1 MNWVSRILGT
11 ARKKSGTEC
20 ADSGRAVLAEG
31 LGGRRCPVEV
41 QRAAPSPSGT
51 HLWRVALGCGLALS
65 AMSSLRAEDGGS
77 TTELLR
83 ALTGMDPKSIAVPIR
98 AFILITVISVVPS
111 IILLTTCFPRI
122 LIVLSFLRRA
132 LGTPDLPSNQIL
144 AGLTL
149 ILTTLIMLP
158 VWKRVHSEAYVPLT
172 RGELKTPEE
181 AIAKAAIPIKQF
193 MLTHTLKADLR
204 LFVEL
209 AASGEE
215 ASDTRRGSR
224 YPEDADR
231 NDAENTTDEE
241 TEEATVEDLSFLI
254 VLPAFVLSELKLAF
268 QMGFLL
274 YLPFLIID
282 LTVSAVLISMGMFML
297 PPMMVSLPLKILV
310 FVLVDGWNLIVGQL
324 IQGIQLAT

>member
-1 MNWVSRILGT
+1 MKWVASI
-11 ARKKSGTEC
+11 
-20 ADSGRAVLAEG
+20 
-31 LGGRRCPVEV
+31 
-41 QRAAPSPSGT
+41 
-51 HLWRVALGCGLALS
+51 LGCGLAFA
-65 AMSSLRAEDGGS
+65 AMSPLCAEDGAS

-83 ALTGMDPKSIAVPIR
+83 ALTGMDPKSISVPIR
-98 AFILITVISVVPS
+98 AFIIITVLSVVPS

-158 VWKRVHSEAYVPLT
+158 VWKRVHSEAYVPFT
-172 RGELKTPEE
+172 RGELASPEE
-181 AIAKAAIPIKQF
+181 AVEKAAIPIKQF
-193 MLTHTLKADLR
+193 MLRHTLKDDLR

-215 ASDTRRGSR
+215 ASDTRTGSL
-224 YPEDADR
+224 YM
-231 NDAENTTDEE
+231 EE
-241 TEEATVEDLSFLI
+241 GDGDDSEEATHQDEEATVESLSFLI

>member
-1 MNWVSRILGT
+1 MNWVSRILGW
-11 ARKKSGTEC
+11 
-20 ADSGRAVLAEG
+20 G
-31 LGGRRCPVEV
+31 LSLSVMG
-41 QRAAPSPSGT
+41 S
-51 HLWRVALGCGLALS
+51 LS
-65 AMSSLRAEDGGS
+65 AEDPA
-77 TTELLR
+77 TTTGLLR
-83 ALTGMDPKSIAVPIR
+83 ALTGMDPESVSVPIR
-98 AFILITVISVVPS
+98 AFIIITVLSVVPS

-149 ILTTLIMLP
+149 ILTILIMLP
-158 VWKRVHSEAYVPLT
+158 VWKRVHSEAYLPFT
-172 RGELKTPEE
+172 RGELASPEAAVE
-181 AIAKAAIPIKQF
+181 KAALPIKQF
-193 MLTHTLKADLR
+193 MLTHTLKSDLR

-215 ASDTRRGSR
+215 ANASRRSSR
-224 YPEDADR
+224 YAEEEGW
-231 NDAENTTDEE
+231 NDAEEAADQE
-241 TEEATVEDLSFLI
+241 TEPATVDDLGFLV

-324 IQGIQLAT
+324 IQGIQLAA